1 MDTLDV
7 GKIID
12 TCSLTYHLDN
22 TPVGIMVLDE
32 DQKVIYWSSTAAEIF
47 DWPAAE
53 VLHRSINS
61 LNIIF
66 HEDKDQV
73 FDALEMILSGT
84 SLRNHLI
91 NRNTTR
97 TGKVIYC
104 EWYNS
109 ALKDASGKIKSILS
123 IVQDVT
129 ERTQMEIALEKSQK
143 QLSLIYNSAIDP
155 MWLIEVESENNY
167 RFQSIN
173 HSFTSVT
180 GLRSDQVVGKKIE
193 EVLPVSSHDL
203 VREKYREAVT
213 TAKVVD
219 YMEIAVHPAGKKYGE
234 IRIIPI
240 KNDYGAVTR
249 LLGIANDTTEKHMLQ
264 EQMEKEKEVLN
275 RRITNAAIKG
285 QEMERSKV
293 SRELHDHINQVLT
306 TVKLYTELCSAGTV
320 DIHEY
325 LPKCTELLNETIT
338 EIRDLSKR
346 LSAPSLGHASF
357 GDTLKDLVEAIN
369 ATGKVHVT
377 LDISKDVCLAM
388 SEELHLTLYRIAQE
402 HLTNILKHAEARE
415 VAVSL
420 RSMDGNMNLSIR
432 DDGKGFDL
440 SAKRTG
446 IGITNMASR
455 AKLLN
460 GELDIITARGQGC
473 TLIASIPIVISDR
486 VCYPASED
494 VLEF

>member
-12 TCSLTYHLDN
+12 TFSLTYHLDN

-32 DQKVIYWSSTAAEIF
+32 DQKIIYWSSAAAEIF
-47 DWPAAE
+47 DWPASD
-53 VLHRSINS
+53 VLHRSIIS
-61 LNIIF
+61 LNIIY
-66 HEDKDQV
+66 HEDKEQV
-73 FDALEMILSGT
+73 FDALEMILSGN
-84 SLRNHLI
+84 SVKNHLI

-109 ALKDASGKIKSILS
+109 ALKDDSGKIKSILS

-129 ERTQMEIALEKSQK
+129 QRTQMEIALEKSQK
-143 QLSLIYNSAIDP
+143 QLSLIYNSAINP
-155 MWLIEVESENNY
+155 MWLISIEDKDRY

-173 HSFTSVT
+173 LSFTTVT
-180 GLRSDQVVGKKIE
+180 GWRSDQVVGKIME
-193 EVLPVSSHDL
+193 EVLPESSHEL
-203 VREKYREAVT
+203 VRGKYREAIET
-213 TAKVVD
+213 GKVVD
-219 YMEIAVHPAGKKYGE
+219 YLEIVVLPAGKKYGE

-240 KNDYGAVTR
+240 KNEYGEITQ
-249 LLGIANDTTEKHMLQ
+249 LLGIAHDITEREMLY
-264 EQMEKEKEVLN
+264 ERLEKEREALN
-275 RRITNAAIKG
+275 QRITNAAIKG

-320 DIHEY
+320 DLNEY
-325 LPKCTELLNETIT
+325 LPKCTALLNETIT

-357 GDTLKDLVEAIN
+357 GDTLKDLVESIN
-369 ATGKVHVT
+369 ATGKVQVK

-388 SEELHLTLYRIAQE
+388 YEELHLTFYRIAQE
-402 HLTNILKHAEARE
+402 HLTNILKHAEASE
-415 VAVSL
+415 VFIFLNSIEG
-420 RSMDGNMNLSIR
+420 SMILSIH
-432 DDGKGFDL
+432 DNGKGFDP
-440 SAKRTG
+440 AVKRKG

-460 GELDIITARGQGC
+460 GKLDIVSSPGHGC
-473 TLIASIPIVISDR
+473 SLTISIPIVIINKI
-486 VCYPASED
+486 CYPVSED
-494 VLEF
+494 IMEF